1 MKRDRL
7 PLAELLT
14 DNVQTPKRSSEE
26 GKAEEA
32 PAAEDGA
39 GVVLR
44 SGGRGNS
51 ATLDRPSKPQVKEIF
66 TLFRVVKNAVDMNCF
81 RGPQP
86 RTN

>member
-32 PAAEDGA
+32 PAMAEDGA

-51 ATLDRPSKPQVKEIF
+51 ATLDRPSKPQVKVLF
-66 TLFRVVKNAVDMNCF
+66 TLFREVN
-81 RGPQP
+81 
-86 RTN
+86 

>member
-14 DNVQTPKRSSEE
+14 DNVQTPKRGSEE

-51 ATLDRPSKPQVKEIF
+51 ATLDRPSKPQVKVLF
-66 TLFRVVKNAVDMNCF
+66 TLYRVVN
-81 RGPQP
+81 
-86 RTN
+86 